1 MCCGTGIKERTN
13 VQPVGSQE
21 IASFSFDEHH
31 QLRHDDSS
39 LRWYWPPQLGADLSK
54 GFETFIK
61 HDDSVDEH
69 LDGLLAAIV
78 KLEQNGGQR
87 VVADFVTWRGM
98 LTKVYIVPFRT
109 F

>member
-54 GFETFIK
+54 GFGSFIK
-61 HDDSVDEH
+61 HDDSIDEH
-69 LDGLLAAIV
+69 IDGLLAAIV
-78 KLEQNGGQR
+78 KLEQTSGQK
-87 VVADFVTWRGM
+87 VVADFVSKRGM
-98 LTKVYIVPFRT
+98 LTKV
-109 F
+109 